1 MRKHTDMF
9 FAYFTVISYEFNP
22 CGERSKDLYPRG
34 NSRRHPVQLHFRG
47 SYRWEAHSFAG
58 SPRLLCELT
67 RRKRERFHS
76 GCSAGLC
83 SLADRGAYSQL
94 PAPPQFVATA
104 SAGTTSNDLGEKRLT
119 PGEYKFPQQ
128 GNPRTG
134 SSGVGGIQTVV
145 LKGDP
150 NKAGLYTIMLRVPA
164 HKQIVAQ
171 LLVL

>member
-1 MRKHTDMF
+1 VALIRNF
-9 FAYFTVISYEFNP
+9 P
-22 CGERSKDLYPRG
+22 DL
-34 NSRRHPVQLHFRG
+34 
-47 SYRWEAHSFAG
+47 
-58 SPRLLCELT
+58 
-67 RRKRERFHS
+67 
-76 GCSAGLC
+76 
-83 SLADRGAYSQL
+83 
-94 PAPPQFVATA
+94 PQFVATTTV
-104 SAGTTSNDLGEKRLT
+104 GTTSNDLCEKRLT

-171 LLVL
+171 LPVLWELIELS